1 MPDAL
6 KQDGEWTVFDLNAR
20 EPDPENRGKFKA
32 RIHEARMGVPY
43 ALYADLPCYMPES
56 DARVFLRDAAF
67 KVLDAQDRHVPAL
80 TEAQLSRAP
89 MQDLPP
95 DMVYANLAELTDEA
109 LLTRVALLPG
119 GYKYT
124 SAAPRD
130 VLIEALYTGPT
141 PEEAPS
147 DLGED
152 GLDPRATQKMLEG
165 V

>member
-1 MPDAL
+1 MPDEIQ
-6 KQDGEWTVFDLNAR
+6 KDGEWSVFDLLAR

-43 ALYADLPCYMPES
+43 ALRADVPCYMPES
-56 DARVFLRDAAF
+56 DARVFLRDPGF
-67 KVLDAQDRHVPAL
+67 KVLDATGRHVPAM

-89 MQDLPP
+89 MQELPP

-124 SAAPRD
+124 SAAPRE
-130 VLIEALYTGPT
+130 VLIEALYTGQT
-141 PEEAPS
+141 PEPVASDYEADDLS
-147 DLGED
+147 D
-152 GLDPRATQKMLEG
+152 RATAKMLEG